1 LDARSGRGIAD
12 TPIAGDEFDLQVNSS
27 PQFESNGDTSG
38 HFARPKGM
46 AADSNGHIYVV
57 DAIFDNFQFFND
69 GKLLLNVGETGKGP
83 AASVYPT
90 ESPSPAMTASTSRT
104 VTIIA
109 CRSLNISSNHE
120 DDIQTGRYR
129 IASEGWLVP
138 FLFVL
143 SVVFFDA
150 QLLRGQRR

>member
-1 LDARSGRGIAD
+1 
-12 TPIAGDEFDLQVNSS
+12 
-27 PQFESNGDTSG
+27 
-38 HFARPKGM
+38 
-46 AADSNGHIYVV
+46 
-57 DAIFDNFQFFND
+57 
-69 GKLLLNVGETGKGP
+69 
-83 AASVYPT
+83 
-90 ESPSPAMTASTSRT
+90 MTASTSRT

-143 SVVFFDA
+143 SVVFLTLSSYADSVVNSVHNLSVA
-150 QLLRGQRR
+150 GPGTVKATAERTPVSSVIRCIAPMRTAIVEPSDVQRDQLHRLHEPHPESGGGTTGWFVAPLFELP